1 MVFQLGPALFE
12 IDLLSGAAQG
22 LNAEVPSP
30 TTTSRRNLLVR
41 DHYGGL
47 QLIEGRRLA
56 PHFQYTYIHLV
67 RGRDPLRG
75 ILHSVAVWGLGNL

>member
-1 MVFQLGPALFE
+1 MFQLGPAPFE
-12 IDLLSGAAQG
+12 IDLLSGSARG

-30 TTTSRRNLLVR
+30 TTTSRRNLLVK

-56 PHFQYTYIHLV
+56 PHFQYTTYIRCV
-67 RGRDPLRG
+67 VGTR
-75 ILHSVAVWGLGNL
+75 AVEFYIQ